1 MANKI
6 FSFVEVHNEYIRS
19 NTFEMLNQFNM
30 AVQKIPTVRSFRIGK
45 KRVVKNGVVVEVD
58 EDASEEGIEESVNA
72 DESRDLDNRMQGDK
86 ILRILRDYIIKENLH
101 IKDALKI
108 NNISSDVMVD
118 RDELKNN
125 IKQITGSD
133 ASYDD
138 IMKALDHFHKVSFDK
153 K

>member
-1 MANKI
+1 
-6 FSFVEVHNEYIRS
+6 
-19 NTFEMLNQFNM
+19 MLNQFNM